1 MRASKVTIVEEIT
14 VNLGKKLHHVAHDE
28 ITKSNERK

>member
-14 VNLGKKLHHVAHDE
+14 VNLGKNLHHVAHDE